1 MFEILTRHQ
10 VAGGGAIGEA
20 ELGSIGY
27 GDMEQDVFVRLWE
40 ELVGGKGDRLFGEGA
55 PEEEMAAGYLS
66 VVG

>member
-1 MFEILTRHQ
+1 LILTRHQ
-10 VAGGGAIGEA
+10 VAGGGAVGKA

-27 GDMEQDVFVRLWE
+27 GDVEHDVLVRFWE

-55 PEEEMAAGYLS
+55 PEEEMASGYLF